1 MSFGNNP
8 NFDQSREILPSQSA
22 KIEVIGV
29 GGGGSNAVNRMIN
42 SDLEGVSFRVLNTDA
57 QALLQ
62 SSAESRVQL
71 GQNLTRGLG
80 AGGNPSIGQKAAEES
95 KEELQQA
102 LERSDLVFIAA
113 GMGGGTGTGAAPV
126 VAEVAKQ
133 SGALTV
139 GIVTKPFSFEGKRR
153 MRQAEEGIAR
163 LAENVDTLIVIPND
177 RLKDVIAGAP
187 LQEAFRN
194 ADDVLRMGVIGISD
208 IITCPGL
215 VNVDFADVR
224 SVMTEAGT
232 ALLGIGIG
240 SGRSRAIEAA
250 QAAMNS
256 PLLEAARI
264 DGAKGCVINITGGK
278 DMTLEDMT
286 SASEIIYDVVDQEAN
301 IIVGAV
307 VDEAMEGEIQVTVI
321 ASGFET
327 TQPLNQQRIKNRLSN
342 QPLYN
347 YSDNKES
354 GASIP
359 EFLRLRQNKKNIF
372 NGKIMEIEGLPNLKL
387 EQAFELT
394 DATAERSC
402 AGSTILLS
410 QETVQE
416 YLKSN
421 ICLLEKMIEGNYED
435 SKSISR
441 RINDMENWFKKPS
454 FIQPDLNAQYEE
466 IIEIDL
472 AKVTQPIVACP
483 NDPDN
488 VIEITDVA
496 NTNIDEVFIGSCM
509 TNIGHYRAAA
519 KVLEGVQN
527 LKAKL
532 WICPPT
538 KMDEETLK
546 AEGYYKIFE
555 DCGARLELPGCSLC
569 MGNQARVDEGSVV
582 FSTSTRNFDNRLG
595 KNAQVFLGSAELAA
609 VCALLGKIPTL
620 EEYQDITKNK
630 INPYSDELYRYLQ
643 FDEIQDFSLSK

>member
-8 NFDQSREILPSQSA
+8 NFDQTKDILPSQNA

-29 GGGGSNAVNRMIN
+29 GGGGSNAVNRMID

-62 SSAESRVQL
+62 SSADRRVQL

-95 KEELQQA
+95 KDELQQT
-102 LERSDLVFIAA
+102 LEGADLVFIAA

-194 ADDVLRMGVIGISD
+194 ADDVLRMGVKGISD

-240 SGRSRAIEAA
+240 SGRSRALEAA

-286 SASEIIYDVVDQEAN
+286 SASEIIYDVVDPEAN

-307 VDEAMEGEIQVTVI
+307 IDESMEGEIQVTVI
-321 ASGFET
+321 ATGFET
-327 TQPLNQQRIKNRLSN
+327 NQPLKQQRIKNRLSN

-347 YSDNKES
+347 ISDNKDT
-354 GASIP
+354 GTNIP
-359 EFLRLRQNKKNIF
+359 EFLRLRQNKKD
-372 NGKIMEIEGLPNLKL
+372 IE
-387 EQAFELT
+387 
-394 DATAERSC
+394 
-402 AGSTILLS
+402 
-410 QETVQE
+410 
-416 YLKSN
+416 
-421 ICLLEKMIEGNYED
+421 
-435 SKSISR
+435 
-441 RINDMENWFKKPS
+441 
-454 FIQPDLNAQYEE
+454 
-466 IIEIDL
+466 
-472 AKVTQPIVACP
+472 
-483 NDPDN
+483 
-488 VIEITDVA
+488 
-496 NTNIDEVFIGSCM
+496 
-509 TNIGHYRAAA
+509 
-519 KVLEGVQN
+519 
-527 LKAKL
+527 
-532 WICPPT
+532 
-538 KMDEETLK
+538 
-546 AEGYYKIFE
+546 
-555 DCGARLELPGCSLC
+555 
-569 MGNQARVDEGSVV
+569 
-582 FSTSTRNFDNRLG
+582 
-595 KNAQVFLGSAELAA
+595 
-609 VCALLGKIPTL
+609 
-620 EEYQDITKNK
+620 
-630 INPYSDELYRYLQ
+630 
-643 FDEIQDFSLSK
+643 

>member
-8 NFDQSREILPSQSA
+8 NFDQSREILPSQNA

-102 LERSDLVFIAA
+102 LEGSDLVFIAA

-177 RLKDVIAGAP
+177 RLKDVISGAP

-194 ADDVLRMGVIGISD
+194 ADDVLRMGVKGISD

-215 VNVDFADVR
+215 VNVDFADIR

-240 SGRSRAIEAA
+240 SGRSRALEAA

-321 ASGFET
+321 ATGFET
-327 TQPLNQQRIKNRLSN
+327 NQPLKQQRIKNRLSN

-347 YSDNKES
+347 ISENKES
-354 GASIP
+354 GANIP
-359 EFLRLRQNKKNIF
+359 EFLRLRQNKK
-372 NGKIMEIEGLPNLKL
+372 
-387 EQAFELT
+387 
-394 DATAERSC
+394 D
-402 AGSTILLS
+402 
-410 QETVQE
+410 
-416 YLKSN
+416 
-421 ICLLEKMIEGNYED
+421 
-435 SKSISR
+435 
-441 RINDMENWFKKPS
+441 
-454 FIQPDLNAQYEE
+454 
-466 IIEIDL
+466 ID
-472 AKVTQPIVACP
+472 
-483 NDPDN
+483 
-488 VIEITDVA
+488 
-496 NTNIDEVFIGSCM
+496 
-509 TNIGHYRAAA
+509 
-519 KVLEGVQN
+519 
-527 LKAKL
+527 
-532 WICPPT
+532 
-538 KMDEETLK
+538 
-546 AEGYYKIFE
+546 
-555 DCGARLELPGCSLC
+555 
-569 MGNQARVDEGSVV
+569 
-582 FSTSTRNFDNRLG
+582 
-595 KNAQVFLGSAELAA
+595 
-609 VCALLGKIPTL
+609 
-620 EEYQDITKNK
+620 
-630 INPYSDELYRYLQ
+630 
-643 FDEIQDFSLSK
+643 

>member
-8 NFDQSREILPSQSA
+8 NFDQSREILPSQNA

-102 LERSDLVFIAA
+102 LEGSDLVFIAA

-194 ADDVLRMGVIGISD
+194 ADDVLRMGVKGISD

-215 VNVDFADVR
+215 VNVDFADIR

-240 SGRSRAIEAA
+240 SGRSRALEAA

-321 ASGFET
+321 ATGFET
-327 TQPLNQQRIKNRLSN
+327 NQPLKQQRIKNRLSN

-347 YSDNKES
+347 MSENKES
-354 GASIP
+354 GANIP
-359 EFLRLRQNKKNIF
+359 EFLRLRQNKK
-372 NGKIMEIEGLPNLKL
+372 
-387 EQAFELT
+387 
-394 DATAERSC
+394 D
-402 AGSTILLS
+402 
-410 QETVQE
+410 
-416 YLKSN
+416 
-421 ICLLEKMIEGNYED
+421 
-435 SKSISR
+435 
-441 RINDMENWFKKPS
+441 
-454 FIQPDLNAQYEE
+454 
-466 IIEIDL
+466 ID
-472 AKVTQPIVACP
+472 
-483 NDPDN
+483 
-488 VIEITDVA
+488 
-496 NTNIDEVFIGSCM
+496 
-509 TNIGHYRAAA
+509 
-519 KVLEGVQN
+519 
-527 LKAKL
+527 
-532 WICPPT
+532 
-538 KMDEETLK
+538 
-546 AEGYYKIFE
+546 
-555 DCGARLELPGCSLC
+555 
-569 MGNQARVDEGSVV
+569 
-582 FSTSTRNFDNRLG
+582 
-595 KNAQVFLGSAELAA
+595 
-609 VCALLGKIPTL
+609 
-620 EEYQDITKNK
+620 
-630 INPYSDELYRYLQ
+630 
-643 FDEIQDFSLSK
+643 

>member
-8 NFDQSREILPSQSA
+8 NFDQSREILPSQNA

-42 SDLEGVSFRVLNTDA
+42 SDLDGVSFRVLNTDA

-62 SSAESRVQL
+62 SAAESRVQL

-102 LERSDLVFIAA
+102 LEGSDLVFIAA

-194 ADDVLRMGVIGISD
+194 ADDVLRMGVKGISD

-215 VNVDFADVR
+215 VNVDFADIR

-240 SGRSRAIEAA
+240 SGRSRALEAA

-321 ASGFET
+321 ATGFET
-327 TQPLNQQRIKNRLSN
+327 NQPLKQQRIKNRLSN

-347 YSDNKES
+347 MSENKDS

-359 EFLRLRQNKKNIF
+359 EFLRLRQSKK
-372 NGKIMEIEGLPNLKL
+372 
-387 EQAFELT
+387 
-394 DATAERSC
+394 D
-402 AGSTILLS
+402 
-410 QETVQE
+410 
-416 YLKSN
+416 
-421 ICLLEKMIEGNYED
+421 
-435 SKSISR
+435 
-441 RINDMENWFKKPS
+441 
-454 FIQPDLNAQYEE
+454 
-466 IIEIDL
+466 ID
-472 AKVTQPIVACP
+472 
-483 NDPDN
+483 
-488 VIEITDVA
+488 
-496 NTNIDEVFIGSCM
+496 
-509 TNIGHYRAAA
+509 
-519 KVLEGVQN
+519 
-527 LKAKL
+527 
-532 WICPPT
+532 
-538 KMDEETLK
+538 
-546 AEGYYKIFE
+546 
-555 DCGARLELPGCSLC
+555 
-569 MGNQARVDEGSVV
+569 
-582 FSTSTRNFDNRLG
+582 
-595 KNAQVFLGSAELAA
+595 
-609 VCALLGKIPTL
+609 
-620 EEYQDITKNK
+620 
-630 INPYSDELYRYLQ
+630 
-643 FDEIQDFSLSK
+643 

>member
-8 NFDQSREILPSQSA
+8 NFDQSKDILPSQNA

-29 GGGGSNAVNRMIN
+29 GGGGSNAVNRMID

-62 SSAESRVQL
+62 SSADRRVQL

-95 KEELQQA
+95 KEELQQT
-102 LERSDLVFIAA
+102 LEGSDLVFIAA

-194 ADDVLRMGVIGISD
+194 ADDVLRMGVKGISD

-240 SGRSRAIEAA
+240 SGRSRALEAA

-286 SASEIIYDVVDQEAN
+286 SASEIIYDVVDPEAN

-307 VDEAMEGEIQVTVI
+307 IDESMEGEIQVTVI
-321 ASGFET
+321 ATGFET
-327 TQPLNQQRIKNRLSN
+327 NQPLKQQRIKNRLSN

-347 YSDNKES
+347 ISDNKDT
-354 GASIP
+354 GTNIP
-359 EFLRLRQNKKNIF
+359 EFLRLRQNKKD
-372 NGKIMEIEGLPNLKL
+372 IE
-387 EQAFELT
+387 
-394 DATAERSC
+394 
-402 AGSTILLS
+402 
-410 QETVQE
+410 
-416 YLKSN
+416 
-421 ICLLEKMIEGNYED
+421 
-435 SKSISR
+435 
-441 RINDMENWFKKPS
+441 
-454 FIQPDLNAQYEE
+454 
-466 IIEIDL
+466 
-472 AKVTQPIVACP
+472 
-483 NDPDN
+483 
-488 VIEITDVA
+488 
-496 NTNIDEVFIGSCM
+496 
-509 TNIGHYRAAA
+509 
-519 KVLEGVQN
+519 
-527 LKAKL
+527 
-532 WICPPT
+532 
-538 KMDEETLK
+538 
-546 AEGYYKIFE
+546 
-555 DCGARLELPGCSLC
+555 
-569 MGNQARVDEGSVV
+569 
-582 FSTSTRNFDNRLG
+582 
-595 KNAQVFLGSAELAA
+595 
-609 VCALLGKIPTL
+609 
-620 EEYQDITKNK
+620 
-630 INPYSDELYRYLQ
+630 
-643 FDEIQDFSLSK
+643 

>member
-8 NFDQSREILPSQSA
+8 NFDQSKDILPSQNA
-22 KIEVIGV
+22 KIGVIGV
-29 GGGGSNAVNRMIN
+29 GGGGSNAVNRMID

-62 SSAESRVQL
+62 SSADRRVQL

-95 KEELQQA
+95 KDELQQT
-102 LERSDLVFIAA
+102 LEGSDLVFIAA

-194 ADDVLRMGVIGISD
+194 ADDVLRMGVKGISD

-240 SGRSRAIEAA
+240 SGRSRALEAA

-286 SASEIIYDVVDQEAN
+286 SASEIIYDVVDPEAN

-307 VDEAMEGEIQVTVI
+307 IDESMEGEIQVTVI
-321 ASGFET
+321 ATGFET
-327 TQPLNQQRIKNRLSN
+327 NQPLKQQRIKNRLSN

-347 YSDNKES
+347 ISDNKDT
-354 GASIP
+354 GTNIP
-359 EFLRLRQNKKNIF
+359 EFLRLRQNKKD
-372 NGKIMEIEGLPNLKL
+372 IE
-387 EQAFELT
+387 
-394 DATAERSC
+394 
-402 AGSTILLS
+402 
-410 QETVQE
+410 
-416 YLKSN
+416 
-421 ICLLEKMIEGNYED
+421 
-435 SKSISR
+435 
-441 RINDMENWFKKPS
+441 
-454 FIQPDLNAQYEE
+454 
-466 IIEIDL
+466 
-472 AKVTQPIVACP
+472 
-483 NDPDN
+483 
-488 VIEITDVA
+488 
-496 NTNIDEVFIGSCM
+496 
-509 TNIGHYRAAA
+509 
-519 KVLEGVQN
+519 
-527 LKAKL
+527 
-532 WICPPT
+532 
-538 KMDEETLK
+538 
-546 AEGYYKIFE
+546 
-555 DCGARLELPGCSLC
+555 
-569 MGNQARVDEGSVV
+569 
-582 FSTSTRNFDNRLG
+582 
-595 KNAQVFLGSAELAA
+595 
-609 VCALLGKIPTL
+609 
-620 EEYQDITKNK
+620 
-630 INPYSDELYRYLQ
+630 
-643 FDEIQDFSLSK
+643 

>member
-1 MSFGNNP
+1 MHPILVLDSYLEMSFGNNP
-8 NFDQSREILPSQSA
+8 NFDQSREILPSQNA

-62 SSAESRVQL
+62 SAAERRVQL

-95 KEELQQA
+95 REELQQT
-102 LERSDLVFIAA
+102 LEGSDLVFIAA

-153 MRQAEEGIAR
+153 MRQAEEGISR

-194 ADDVLRMGVIGISD
+194 ADDVLRMGVKGISD

-240 SGRSRAIEAA
+240 SGRSRALEAA
-250 QAAMNS
+250 QAAINS

-321 ASGFET
+321 ATGFET
-327 TQPLNQQRIKNRLSN
+327 NQPLKQQRLKNRLSN

-347 YSDNKES
+347 NSENKVN

-359 EFLRLRQNKKNIF
+359 EFLRLRQNKK
-372 NGKIMEIEGLPNLKL
+372 
-387 EQAFELT
+387 
-394 DATAERSC
+394 D
-402 AGSTILLS
+402 
-410 QETVQE
+410 
-416 YLKSN
+416 
-421 ICLLEKMIEGNYED
+421 
-435 SKSISR
+435 
-441 RINDMENWFKKPS
+441 
-454 FIQPDLNAQYEE
+454 
-466 IIEIDL
+466 ID
-472 AKVTQPIVACP
+472 
-483 NDPDN
+483 
-488 VIEITDVA
+488 
-496 NTNIDEVFIGSCM
+496 
-509 TNIGHYRAAA
+509 
-519 KVLEGVQN
+519 
-527 LKAKL
+527 
-532 WICPPT
+532 
-538 KMDEETLK
+538 
-546 AEGYYKIFE
+546 
-555 DCGARLELPGCSLC
+555 
-569 MGNQARVDEGSVV
+569 
-582 FSTSTRNFDNRLG
+582 
-595 KNAQVFLGSAELAA
+595 
-609 VCALLGKIPTL
+609 
-620 EEYQDITKNK
+620 
-630 INPYSDELYRYLQ
+630 
-643 FDEIQDFSLSK
+643 

>member
-8 NFDQSREILPSQSA
+8 NFDQSKDILPSQNA
-22 KIEVIGV
+22 KIEVIGG
-29 GGGGSNAVNRMIN
+29 GGGGSNAVNRMID

-62 SSAESRVQL
+62 SSADRRVQL

-95 KEELQQA
+95 KDELQQT
-102 LERSDLVFIAA
+102 LEGSDLVFIAA

-194 ADDVLRMGVIGISD
+194 ADDVLRMGVKGISD

-240 SGRSRAIEAA
+240 SGRSRALEAA

-286 SASEIIYDVVDQEAN
+286 SASEIIYDVVDPEAN

-307 VDEAMEGEIQVTVI
+307 IDESMEGEIQVTVI
-321 ASGFET
+321 ATGFET
-327 TQPLNQQRIKNRLSN
+327 NQPLKQQRIKNRLSN

-347 YSDNKES
+347 ISDNKDT
-354 GASIP
+354 GTNIP
-359 EFLRLRQNKKNIF
+359 EFLRLRQNKKD
-372 NGKIMEIEGLPNLKL
+372 IE
-387 EQAFELT
+387 
-394 DATAERSC
+394 
-402 AGSTILLS
+402 
-410 QETVQE
+410 
-416 YLKSN
+416 
-421 ICLLEKMIEGNYED
+421 
-435 SKSISR
+435 
-441 RINDMENWFKKPS
+441 
-454 FIQPDLNAQYEE
+454 
-466 IIEIDL
+466 
-472 AKVTQPIVACP
+472 
-483 NDPDN
+483 
-488 VIEITDVA
+488 
-496 NTNIDEVFIGSCM
+496 
-509 TNIGHYRAAA
+509 
-519 KVLEGVQN
+519 
-527 LKAKL
+527 
-532 WICPPT
+532 
-538 KMDEETLK
+538 
-546 AEGYYKIFE
+546 
-555 DCGARLELPGCSLC
+555 
-569 MGNQARVDEGSVV
+569 
-582 FSTSTRNFDNRLG
+582 
-595 KNAQVFLGSAELAA
+595 
-609 VCALLGKIPTL
+609 
-620 EEYQDITKNK
+620 
-630 INPYSDELYRYLQ
+630 
-643 FDEIQDFSLSK
+643 